1 MPAEI
6 RRIILQMPTK
16 QIEGGLAVTGPTE
29 LIATMAIIKNSWF
42 GYGFVKN
49 LRPEIQHIG
58 PEIGKPLTRMILKAN
73 SGTVEG
79 YDKESVGGMGGELEH
94 AHSMTHSL
102 WFGNQY
108 RDAFKAKTF
117 LALRYIRGL
126 AGYSLIIP
134 LMDIE
139 DGGGSLNHQKTHINV
154 PDAPADDEIIVAEG
168 TSLGGHPLHRIG
180 NRYEDLREMGRHVNN
195 PTGV

>member
-6 RRIILQMPTK
+6 RRIILQIPTK
-16 QIEGGLAVTGPTE
+16 QIEGGLAETVPTE
-29 LIATMAIIKNSWF
+29 LIATMAMIKIHGSATAWL
-42 GYGFVKN
+42 KISAQ
-49 LRPEIQHIG
+49 IQHIG
-58 PEIGKPLTRMILKAN
+58 PEIGKSTTKMILKAN

-79 YDKESVGGMGGELEH
+79 HDKESVGDMEGELEH

-108 RDAFKAKTF
+108 RDAVKAKTF
-117 LALRYIRGL
+117 LAFSNIRGL

-134 LMDIE
+134 IMDIE
-139 DGGGSLNHQKTHINV
+139 DGGGSLHNQKIHTNV
-154 PDAPADDEIIVAEG
+154 PEAPADEEIIVAVG

-180 NRYEDLREMGRHVNN
+180 NRYKDLREMGRHVDN

>member
-6 RRIILQMPTK
+6 RRIILQIPTK
-16 QIEGGLAVTGPTE
+16 QIEGGLAETVPTE
-29 LIATMAIIKNSWF
+29 LIATMAMIKIHGSATAWL
-42 GYGFVKN
+42 KN
-49 LRPEIQHIG
+49 CAQIQHIG
-58 PEIGKPLTRMILKAN
+58 PEIGKSTTKMILKAN

-79 YDKESVGGMGGELEH
+79 YNKKSVGGMGGELEH
-94 AHSMTHSL
+94 AYSMTHSL

-108 RDAFKAKTF
+108 RDAVKAKTF
-117 LALRYIRGL
+117 LAFSNICGL

-134 LMDIE
+134 IMDIE
-139 DGGGSLNHQKTHINV
+139 DGGGSLHNQKIHTNV
-154 PDAPADDEIIVAEG
+154 PEAPADEEIIVAVG

-180 NRYEDLREMGRHVNN
+180 NRYKDLREMGRHVDN

>member
-1 MPAEI
+1 
-6 RRIILQMPTK
+6 
-16 QIEGGLAVTGPTE
+16 
-29 LIATMAIIKNSWF
+29 
-42 GYGFVKN
+42 
-49 LRPEIQHIG
+49 
-58 PEIGKPLTRMILKAN
+58 MILKAN

-79 YDKESVGGMGGELEH
+79 YDKESVGGMRGELEH

-108 RDAFKAKTF
+108 GDAIKAKPF
-117 LALRYIRGL
+117 MAFSNIRGL

-134 LMDIE
+134 LLNIE
-139 DGGGSLNHQKTHINV
+139 DGGGSLHHQKIHTNV
-154 PDAPADDEIIVAEG
+154 PKAPADDEIIVAVG

-180 NRYEDLREMGRHVNN
+180 NRYKDLREMGQHVDN